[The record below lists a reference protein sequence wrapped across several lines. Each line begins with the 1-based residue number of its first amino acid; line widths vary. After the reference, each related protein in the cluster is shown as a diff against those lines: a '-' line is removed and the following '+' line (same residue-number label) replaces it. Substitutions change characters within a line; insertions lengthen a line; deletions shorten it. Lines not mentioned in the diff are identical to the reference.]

1 MEPYRNAH
9 RVTPGS
15 AQSGAAVP
23 RWFRCTGR
31 RRRADLF
38 RRSEAASSPRRVR
51 GPRPGLERQAGITAI
66 GFLLLAALFGVVG
79 FAALRLVPMY
89 MQNLKLSTVL
99 DEVHSELDG
108 QGATSGSIRVAL
120 GKHFD
125 IEGIELPSDDVK
137 INPVRDGYQVR
148 IQYEN
153 RAHYLA
159 DIWLVVIFDKQIQIR
174 R

>member
-1 MEPYRNAH
+1 MEPYRDAH
-9 RVTPGS
+9 RVKPVS
-15 AQSGAAVP
+15 ARTGAAACGG
-23 RWFRCTGR
+23 FGR
-31 RRRADLF
+31 SGRGQIAGRLRLSD
-38 RRSEAASSPRRVR
+38 AASPRDSGLRKR
-51 GPRPGLERQAGITAI
+51 GLERQAGITAI
-66 GFLLLAALFGVVG
+66 GFLLLVALFGVVG

-89 MQNLKLSTVL
+89 MENLKLSTVL
-99 DEVHSELDG
+99 EEVHSELDG

-125 IEGIELPSDDVK
+125 IEGIDLPADDVK

-148 IQYEN
+148 IQFEN

-159 DIWLVVIFDKQIQIR
+159 DIWLVVVFDKQIQIR